1 MWDEIDALSYGPE
14 LYRKG
19 LRKEDNDRRRANEA
33 RILSMRGRT
42 GYGRSFRR

>member
-1 MWDEIDALSYGPE
+1 MWDELDAASYGPE

-19 LRKEDNDRRRANEA
+19 LRTEDMERKKANETK
-33 RILSMRGRT
+33 ILALRGRT